1 MAAAPLRRE
10 FITWSAGG
18 AFLLTLG
25 WGAAR
30 SQAAAEA
37 PVLSPWIRIAPDG
50 RVTLATTAS
59 DMGQGSGTGQ
69 IQVLADE
76 LDVAWDMID
85 VEMAPDREP
94 FRYEGRLYS
103 GGSHSLRA
111 RFHLLREAGAT
122 ARALLT
128 VAAARRWSV
137 DAGECVAAL
146 GRVTHGGTGHAAA
159 YGDLAAEAARLPAP
173 ARAPLKPR
181 EGWRYIGHSVRP
193 LGLLDKTRG
202 AARYGLDV
210 QLPGLARATILQCP
224 VFGGDL
230 ESVDPAPALATP
242 GVRRVVNLSSAVAV
256 VADNTWAAFKGAAAL
271 RPRWTAPPLRLTS
284 ADLSARLAEALAD
297 RTLDGPIAAEA
308 PGLVEATYEVPYL
321 AHATM
326 EPMNATARVTAD
338 RVEVWAPCQNIT
350 ELRKA
355 VARALERPVD
365 QVELTVTLLGGGF
378 GRRLKNDYAVQAALI
393 ARAHGGP
400 VQLVWRREEDF
411 AHDFYR
417 PAARHRYRAVPG
429 ADGLIGGYAVS
440 GVATNDQA
448 GEGAGPAPYAI
459 ADLAN
464 LQHELRTGVPVG
476 PWRSVDA
483 SITGFGR
490 ESFIDECALAAARDP
505 LDYRRA
511 LLGENL
517 RARRVLEAAAQAIGW
532 IGRRPVGVGAG
543 LAFFEFADTLVCH
556 ALEVEIAGQR
566 LTVRRLVVACDC
578 GTAINPDQV
587 RAQLE
592 GGSLMALSV
601 ALGEAMTFTGGAA
614 DQTNFDAYRL
624 LRLKQAPRVET
635 IILETPRARIGGVG
649 EVAVPGL
656 AAALANAVFAATG
669 RRIRTL
675 PFTTAGFRI

>member
-1 MAAAPLRRE
+1 
-10 FITWSAGG
+10 
-18 AFLLTLG
+18 
-25 WGAAR
+25 
-30 SQAAAEA
+30 
-37 PVLSPWIRIAPDG
+37 
-50 RVTLATTAS
+50 
-59 DMGQGSGTGQ
+59 MGQGSRTGQ

-76 LDVAWDMID
+76 LDVAWEAID
-85 VEMAPDREP
+85 VEMAPDRDP
-94 FRYEGRLYS
+94 YRYEGRLYS

-128 VAAARRWSV
+128 VAAARRWHV

-146 GRVTHGGTGHAAA
+146 GRVTHGGTGHAST

-202 AARYGLDV
+202 AAHYGLDV
-210 QLPGLARATILQCP
+210 RLPGLARATILQCP

-230 ESVDPAPALATP
+230 ESVDPAPALAVP

-256 VADNTWAAFKGAAAL
+256 VADDTWTAFKGAAAL

-297 RTLDGPIAAEA
+297 RALDGPIAAGA
-308 PGLVEATYEVPYL
+308 PGLVEAIYEVPYL
-321 AHATM
+321 AHATL

-365 QVELTVTLLGGGF
+365 QVDLTVTLLGGGF

-417 PAARHRYRAVPG
+417 PAALHRYRAVPG
-429 ADGLIGGYAVS
+429 ADGLIGGYAVA

-459 ADLAN
+459 ADLAS

-490 ESFIDECALAAARDP
+490 ESFIDECAHAASRDP

-511 LLGENL
+511 LLGENP
-517 RARRVLEAAAQAIGW
+517 RARRVLDAAAAAIGW
-532 IGRRPVGVGAG
+532 TGRRPVGVGAG

-624 LRLKQAPRVET
+624 LRLKQAPAVET
-635 IILETPRARIGGVG
+635 IILETPRARIGGIG

-675 PFTTAGFRI
+675 PFTTAGFAV

>member
-1 MAAAPLRRE
+1 M
-10 FITWSAGG
+10 TWSVAGG
-18 AFLLTLG
+18 LAMALG
-25 WGAAR
+25 PGKALG
-30 SQAAAEA
+30 QAAD
-37 PVLSPWIRIAPDG
+37 PPLSPWIHIAPNG
-50 RVTLATTAS
+50 RVTLTTTAS
-59 DMGQGSGTGQ
+59 DMGQGARTGQ

-94 FRYEGRLYS
+94 YRYEGRLYS

-111 RFHLLREAGAT
+111 RFRLLREAGAA

-128 VAAARRWSV
+128 LAAANQWGV
-137 DAGECVAAL
+137 EAGDCTAAL
-146 GRVTHGGTGHAAA
+146 GRVTHAATGRTAG
-159 YGDLAAEAARLPAP
+159 YGDLADEAARLPAP
-173 ARAPLKPR
+173 ARPPLKPR
-181 EGWRYIGHSVRP
+181 HAWRYIGHGVP
-193 LGLLDKTRG
+193 TLDLVDKTRG
-202 AARYGLDV
+202 AARYGMDV
-210 QLPGLARATILQCP
+210 RLPGLARATILQCP
-224 VFGGDL
+224 VFGGALD
-230 ESVDPAPALATP
+230 SVDPAPALATP
-242 GVRRVVNLSSAVAV
+242 GVRRVVRLPAAVAV
-256 VADNTWAAFKGAAAL
+256 VADDTWTAFKGAAAL

-284 ADLSARLAEALAD
+284 ADLAARLAEALAD
-297 RTLDGPIAAEA
+297 PDLAGPIAAGT

-338 RVEVWAPCQNIT
+338 KIEVWAPCQNIT

-355 VARALERPVD
+355 VARALERPLG

-393 ARAHGGP
+393 ADAHGGP

-417 PAARHRYRAVPG
+417 PSARHRFRAVAGP
-429 ADGLIGGYAVS
+429 DGLISGYAVA
-440 GVATNDQA
+440 GVATNDEA
-448 GEGAGPAPYAI
+448 GEGADAAPYA
-459 ADLAN
+459 LAVLGN
-464 LQHELRTGVPVG
+464 LQRELKVGVPVG

-490 ESFIDECALAAARDP
+490 ESFIDECAHAAARDP

-511 LLGENL
+511 LLGDNA
-517 RARRVLEAAAQAIGW
+517 RARRVLDAAAEAVGW
-532 IGRRPVGVGAG
+532 TTRRPATLGVG
-543 LAFFEFADTLVCH
+543 LALFALADTLVCH
-556 ALEVEIAGQR
+556 ALEAEVVDQR
-566 LTVRRLVVACDC
+566 LIVRRLVVACDC
-578 GTAINPDQV
+578 GTVINPGQV

-592 GGSLMALSV
+592 GGAVMALSA

-614 DQTNFDAYRL
+614 DQTNFDTYRL
-624 LRLKQAPRVET
+624 LRLKQAPPVET
-635 IILETPRARIGGVG
+635 VLLETPRARIGGVG
-649 EVAVPGL
+649 EVAVPGV

-675 PFTTAGFRI
+675 PFSAAGFSII